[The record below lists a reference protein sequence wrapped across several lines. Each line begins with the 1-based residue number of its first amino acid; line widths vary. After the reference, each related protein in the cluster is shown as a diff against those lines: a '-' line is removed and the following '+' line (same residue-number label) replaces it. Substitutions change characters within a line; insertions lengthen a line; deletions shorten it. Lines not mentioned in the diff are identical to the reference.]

1 MAKQFGRSAVLRA
14 ALLVTGS
21 TYVAFATGLVA
32 SMLTA
37 RALGPADY
45 GRYAYL
51 VWLSGILVILMNN
64 GLTTSSIRFISEYI
78 GRSDQRAASSLHHW
92 FWVRQWWCVAAVGAV
107 FALLA
112 SLVQPVGW
120 QAGVV
125 VMTVIVL
132 LASVPKAWYLFG
144 VSVAKGYGRFG
155 IEATSLTTMSLAS
168 MAGVIALMLL
178 DAHLYAYLALF
189 IVSSLAHPALLHR
202 LPQSPRR
209 DPQHREPGTEI
220 EQRIKPHLYWTALLL
235 ACTVFYGSS
244 MSMLFLNHHASAET
258 IAFFSV
264 AIALTRGGV
273 ELLSSGLNSVL
284 MPLMAHGFG
293 EGGRQRT
300 SEISAVA
307 MRMFHF
313 CGLLLTGVG
322 LFWAAPLV
330 LALYGPKYGEAVFAF
345 QVLVVTGGLTL
356 PWNVLGTLL
365 STTDQQRTR
374 FVLAAVS
381 LAIAGLTAWM
391 FIPGHGLQG
400 ALLSYAITSFAAYG
414 GLIYATVRDGSLTV
428 PLGPIMRLTS
438 AAILAAAVAAC
449 LLLLS
454 TNLWMQVAA
463 GGLFVLLYAV
473 SSVLMRAWRTTELG
487 LIAKQAHR
495 LGKLG
500 YLVRGI
506 ERWGAGPA
514 G

>member
-1 MAKQFGRSAVLRA
+1 
-14 ALLVTGS
+14 
-21 TYVAFATGLVA
+21 
-32 SMLTA
+32 
-37 RALGPADY
+37 
-45 GRYAYL
+45 
-51 VWLSGILVILMNN
+51 
-64 GLTTSSIRFISEYI
+64 
-78 GRSDQRAASSLHHW
+78 RAASALHHW
-92 FWVRQWWCVAAVGAV
+92 FWLRQWWCVALVGGV
-107 FALLA
+107 FLLV
-112 SLVQPVGW
+112 SPLVQPVGW

-125 VMTVIVL
+125 VMAVIVV

-155 IEATSLTTMSLAS
+155 IEATSLATMSLAS
-168 MAGVIALMLL
+168 MAGVIVLMLV

-209 DPQHREPGTEI
+209 DAEHREPGAEI

-284 MPLMAHGFG
+284 MPLMAHGYG

-330 LALYGPKYGEAVFAF
+330 LAMYGPRYGEAAFAF

-374 FVLAAVS
+374 FAFAAIS
-381 LAIAGLTAWM
+381 LAISGLTAWL
-391 FIPGHGLQG
+391 FIPGHGLNG

-414 GLIYATVRDGSLTV
+414 RLIFATVRVGSLTV
-428 PLGPIMRLTS
+428 PLGPILRLTG
-438 AAILAAAVAAC
+438 AGVAAGVVAGG
-449 LLLLS
+449 LLLMS
-454 TNLWMQVAA
+454 TNLWMQFAS
-463 GGLFVLLYAV
+463 GCLFALLYPLF
-473 SSVLMRAWRTTELG
+473 SVWLRAWRSSELS
-487 LIAKQAHR
+487 LITRQAHR
-495 LGKLG
+495 LGRLAP
-500 YLVRGI
+500 LVRRI
-506 ERWGAGPA
+506 DRWGADQSG
-514 G
+514 